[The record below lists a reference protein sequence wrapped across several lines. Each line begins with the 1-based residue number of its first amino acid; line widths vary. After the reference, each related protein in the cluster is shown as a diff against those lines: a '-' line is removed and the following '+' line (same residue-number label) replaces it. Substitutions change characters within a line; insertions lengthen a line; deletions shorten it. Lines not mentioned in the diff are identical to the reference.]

1 MAQTMTYSVG
11 SGSQNVSGNF
21 TIPANNSQNG
31 PVDEFSPLVKFYLH
45 YAGYHGYISVFV
57 CLFGIIS
64 NFANIVVLTRRNM
77 ITSVNIILTWLAVAD
92 TLKMLDYL
100 PFVTKFY
107 ILKDPNLEY
116 FQTRSYSAMVF
127 LLFHASFSIVCHTIA
142 VWLTIALAIFRFLFI
157 WFPTYGNDWC
167 SPFRAKCV
175 IFCVYISII
184 ILTIPNYAINSYHH
198 EIHNGTDLYKSAK
211 SESLKDTW
219 FDDANQ
225 YIHSILFKLVPCFML
240 TILTLLLIYAMHR
253 AYKRR
258 QQLKSV
264 GRKED
269 ADRHHEH
276 NRTTGMLL
284 AVVVMFL
291 ITELPQGILT
301 LIVISEPE
309 WELKVYNK
317 LGDVLDIV
325 ALCNN
330 AVNFVLYC
338 SMSKQFRDTF
348 VRIFCQCCPQD
359 GVGFLKVK
367 LNSTS
372 NGNKNYLATL
382 NNGHR
387 TDANNTATF
396 V

>member
-1 MAQTMTYSVG
+1 MAYYNIEPNIQNA
-11 SGSQNVSGNF
+11 SQYVTNTSNDDYQSL
-21 TIPANNSQNG
+21 T
-31 PVDEFSPLVKFYLH
+31 EFYKR
-45 YAGYHGYISVFV
+45 YAEYHGYISVFV
-57 CLFGIIS
+57 CTFGIIS
-64 NFANIVVLTRRNM
+64 NLANIVVLTRKNM
-77 ITSVNIILTWLAVAD
+77 VTSVNMILTWLAVAD

-107 ILKDPNLEY
+107 ILKDPDLQY
-116 FQTRSYSAMVF
+116 FQTRSYSAIIF
-127 LLFHASFSIVCHTIA
+127 LLFHASFSIVCHTVA
-142 VWLTIALAIFRFLFI
+142 VWLTTALAIFRFLFI
-157 WFPTYGNDWC
+157 WFPTYGNVWC
-167 SPFRAKCV
+167 SPFRAKIV
-175 IFCVYISII
+175 ICSVYISIMV
-184 ILTIPNYAINSYHH
+184 LSIPNYAINSYSHQVDN
-198 EIHNGTDLYKSAK
+198 ETDLYMSAK
-211 SESLKDTW
+211 SESLKDKW

-240 TILTLLLIYAMHR
+240 TILTLLLIYAMHK
-253 AYKRR
+253 AYKKR
-258 QQLKSV
+258 QELKSV

-291 ITELPQGILT
+291 LTELPQGILT
-301 LIVISEPE
+301 LIVSSEPE
-309 WELKVYNK
+309 WEAKVYNK

-348 VRIFCQCCPQD
+348 VRIFCQCCPAD

-367 LNSTS
+367 LNTTA
-372 NGNKNYLATL
+372 NGNKNYMATL
-382 NNGHR
+382 NNGQSN
-387 TDANNTATF
+387 ANASY

>member
-1 MAQTMTYSVG
+1 MDFMY
-11 SGSQNVSGNF
+11 NVQPGINNGSGNF
-21 TIPANNSQNG
+21 TVTTIIS
-31 PVDEFSPLVKFYLH
+31 ESPTKDDFQSLTDFYFN
-45 YAGYHGYISVFV
+45 YAKYHGYISVFV
-57 CLFGIIS
+57 CIFGIIA
-64 NFANIVVLTRRNM
+64 NFANIVVLTRKNM

-116 FQTRSYSAMVF
+116 FQTRSYSAMLF
-127 LLFHASFSIVCHTIA
+127 LLFHASFSIVCHTVA

-157 WFPTYGNDWC
+157 WFPTRGNAWC

-198 EIHNGTDLYKSAK
+198 EIYNGTDFYKSAK
-211 SESLKDTW
+211 SESLRDTW
-219 FDDANQ
+219 FDDTNQ

-240 TILTLLLIYAMHR
+240 TILTLLLIYAMHK
-253 AYKRR
+253 AYKKRR
-258 QQLKSV
+258 QLKSV

-301 LIVISEPE
+301 LIVSSEPE
-309 WELKVYNK
+309 WEFKVYNK

-348 VRIFCQCCPQD
+348 VRIFCRCCPQE
-359 GVGFLKVK
+359 GFGFLKVK
-367 LNSTS
+367 LNNTA
-372 NGNKNYLATL
+372 NGNKNYMATL
-382 NNGHR
+382 NNGH
-387 TDANNTATF
+387 NTATF

>member
-1 MAQTMTYSVG
+1 MAYVYNYESSV
-11 SGSQNVSGNF
+11 QNISENLSF
-21 TIPANNSQNG
+21 SASTINKTT
-31 PVDEFSPLVKFYLH
+31 VDDFQSLTEFYKS

-57 CLFGIIS
+57 CTFGIIS
-64 NFANIVVLTRRNM
+64 NLANIVVLTRKNM
-77 ITSVNIILTWLAVAD
+77 VTSVNVILTWLAVAD

-107 ILKDPNLEY
+107 ILKDPNLKY
-116 FQTRSYSAMVF
+116 FQTRDYSAIIF
-127 LLFHASFSIVCHTIA
+127 LLFHASFSLVCHSIA

-157 WFPTYGNDWC
+157 WFPTYGTVWC
-167 SPFRAKCV
+167 SPFRAKIV
-175 IFCVYISII
+175 ICSVYISII
-184 ILTIPNYAINSYHH
+184 VLSIPNYAINSYSYDN
-198 EIHNGTDLYKSAK
+198 ETELYMSAK
-211 SESLKDTW
+211 SESLKDEW

-240 TILTLLLIYAMHR
+240 TILTLLLIYAMHK
-253 AYKRR
+253 AYIKRKE
-258 QQLKSV
+258 LKRF
-264 GRKED
+264 GKKED

-301 LIVISEPE
+301 LIVSSNPE
-309 WELKVYNK
+309 WETKVYNK

-330 AVNFVLYC
+330 SVNFVLYC

-348 VRIFCQCCPQD
+348 VRIFCHCCPKD
-359 GVGFLKVK
+359 GMGFLKVQ
-367 LNSTS
+367 LNTTA
-372 NGNKNYLATL
+372 NGNKNYMATM
-382 NNGHR
+382 NNGHS
-387 TDANNTATF
+387 NNAATF